1 MDLLVSTEDLS
12 IFGGPTSI
20 DVNVGTGEQGT
31 RGTYIFTGTDRPGDL
46 TASEFLDNVTGFSK
60 SVQPKDL
67 YINLNPSDQEY
78 LYLYQYD
85 QIAGGTYQ
93 WNKTLRLVPNTA
105 IANIQVPFYNG
116 KAITYVPDP
125 GMITLAELIPLLD
138 TIVPS
143 PTAPSSPTQDDL
155 WLDLATNPLQLKMYD
170 SSAWVKQGFVYQYQL
185 FPLSLYFDLSQLGT
199 EIDESKFNIQ
209 YNVLSASGNPVSSSI
224 TVSPTVSSIT
234 DGVLLPISVSSIEA
248 TINPITSEVTWAPL
262 QGLQTVH
269 LLMTAGV

>member
-1 MDLLVSTEDLS
+1 MELLVSTEDIS
-12 IFGGPTSI
+12 VFGGPTSI
-20 DVNVGTGEQGT
+20 NVNVGTGQQGT
-31 RGTYIFTGTDRPGDL
+31 RGTYIFTGTSRPADL

-85 QIAGGTYQ
+85 QLPGGTYQ

-116 KAITYVPDP
+116 KAITYVPNS
-125 GMITLAELIPLLD
+125 GMMTLEDLLPLLG
-138 TIVPS
+138 TVIPS
-143 PTAPSSPTQDDL
+143 PTAPGTPSSGTL
-155 WLDLATNPLQLKMYD
+155 WLDLSTNPLQLKKYV
-170 SSAWVKQGFVYQYQL
+170 SSAWVVQGVVLQEQY

-199 EIDESKFNIQ
+199 EIDETKFNIQ
-209 YNVLSASGNPVSSSI
+209 YNVLTASGNPVSSSI
-224 TVSPTVSSIT
+224 TVSPTTSDLS
-234 DGVLLPISVSSIEA
+234 GVFLPISISSIEA
-248 TINPITSEVTWAPL
+248 TINPLTSEVTWVPL
-262 QGLQTVH
+262 NGLQTVH